1 MAGAGWGA
9 AEVFTGRQIMTTSG
23 GGTIVNISSI
33 AAMAPEILNGAYG
46 ATIAFRKMRERY
58 NDGTPEIL
66 QA

>member
-33 AAMAPEILNGAYG
+33 AAIAPEMLNGVYG
-46 ATIAFRKMRERY
+46 ATKAFRKMREPY